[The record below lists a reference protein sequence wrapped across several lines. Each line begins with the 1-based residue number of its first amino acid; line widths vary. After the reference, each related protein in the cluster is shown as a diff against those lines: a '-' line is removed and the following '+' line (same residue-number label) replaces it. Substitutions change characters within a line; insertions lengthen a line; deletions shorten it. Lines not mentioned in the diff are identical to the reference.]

1 MYDVFLVVATDI
13 NFQFILYFN
22 CFHAITAEVRCIQY
36 RSTVFGINKGGLLAV
51 RIKAVALLLVQ
62 VAWVC
67 KSKYGCSV
75 RLSWPKVNII
85 FWRADSV
92 WTRKGNLRSPFGVHA
107 LWCEVVFGQYCTF
120 MALKSFYCLYLHL
133 YLNWKW
139 IKTTRK

>member
-1 MYDVFLVVATDI
+1 MYDVFLVVMLLTSTSSSFFTLIAFMQSLLKYGVYNI
-13 NFQFILYFN
+13 GLLYLD
-22 CFHAITAEVRCIQY
+22 
-36 RSTVFGINKGGLLAV
+36 LLAV

-75 RLSWPKVNII
+75 HLSWPKVNII

-120 MALKSFYCLYLHL
+120 MALKAFYCLYLHL
-133 YLNWKW
+133 YLNLYN
-139 IKTTRK
+139 